1 MSALLPTS
9 TKLLRAP
16 RDSSVSSLACA
27 LSAPKAIIPKFPKSK
42 ALHTVYS
49 LSGLEQA
56 TVAFATQSSIT
67 ENVVD
72 RQYAMQSSKPLGGL
86 RHWVM
91 QLLLWEWRRKT
102 NQLSGLKSRAINSSF
117 NYPEQSLINICKL
130 HPTYFHTNSGSPWEL
145 RSEGHWRREFW
156 RSRIQQ
162 IFQNSLLN

>member
-1 MSALLPTS
+1 MSALLAGS
-9 TKLLRAP
+9 TTLPRAP
-16 RDSSVSSLACA
+16 RGSSAFSLVRAQ
-27 LSAPKAIIPKFPKSK
+27 SAPRAIIPKFPKSK

-49 LSGLEQA
+49 LSGLEEA

-72 RQYAMQSSKPLGGL
+72 RQYATQSSEPLGGW
-86 RHWVM
+86 RHCVM

-102 NQLSGLKSRAINSSF
+102 NQLSGLKSPAINSGF

-130 HPTYFHTNSGSPWEL
+130 HPTYFHTNSESPREP
-145 RSEGHWRREFW
+145 RSEGHWWREFR

-162 IFQNSLLN
+162 IFQHFSS